1 MIKTSEFLDYL
12 IEKRADDYYDFNS
25 NKKIQAIED
34 AFKDDEIAKKVAY
47 MIATSHEYKKPN
59 TVSAIRLVKNYK
71 WEKSTAKTKDL
82 QGINKPVNKEKVFNI
97 AKGINAKTMTP
108 LMVVNQFQGIRP
120 QTPGKKIL
128 LDGHNRLAACEIK
141 SIDVVPIYKGTYIGK
156 AEKSIKELIGDKNE

>member
-1 MIKTSEFLDYL
+1 MIKTSEFLDFL
-12 IEKRADDYYDFNS
+12 LEKQAEDYYDFNS
-25 NKKIQAIED
+25 KNKIQAIED
-34 AFKDDEIAKKVAY
+34 AFKDDDIAKKVAY

-82 QGINKPVNKEKVFNI
+82 QGINKPVNKEKVFDI
-97 AKGINAKTMTP
+97 AKTINEKTMTP

-128 LDGHNRLAACEIK
+128 MDGHHRKEACLFKGISE
-141 SIDVVPIYKGTYIGK
+141 VPVYKGTYNAK
-156 AEKSIKELIGDKNE
+156 AEKPIKELIGGE

>member
-12 IEKRADDYYDFNS
+12 IEKKAENYYDFNS
-25 NKKIQAIED
+25 NKQIQAIED
-34 AFKDDEIAKKVAY
+34 AFKDDSIAKKVAY

-97 AKGINAKTMTP
+97 ARNINAKTMTP

-128 LDGHNRLAACEIK
+128 LDGHHRQEACLFKGIEE
-141 SIDVVPIYKGTYIGK
+141 VPVYKGTYNAK
-156 AEKSIKELIGDKNE
+156 AEKSIKELIGGEK